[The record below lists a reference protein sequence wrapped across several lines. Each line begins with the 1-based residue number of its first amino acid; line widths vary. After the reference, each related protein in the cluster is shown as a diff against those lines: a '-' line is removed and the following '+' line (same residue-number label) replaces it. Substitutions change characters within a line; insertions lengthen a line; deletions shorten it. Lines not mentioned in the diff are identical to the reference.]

1 MGIIKKL
8 RNRHKTAYIAINSHK
23 CVACWACYDI
33 CPKQVF
39 GKIDFLGHR
48 HIKIKDARNCIG
60 CQKCVRVCQHN
71 AISSLI

>member
-1 MGIIKKL
+1 MGIIEKL

-48 HIKIKDARNCIG
+48 HIKIKDAR
-60 CQKCVRVCQHN
+60 KLVLVVRN
-71 AISSLI
+71 ASAFASITPFHH